1 MKLFIAEKP
10 SMAREL
16 AKCLPEPHQRGNGC
30 IRTGG
35 GIVTWLMATFCSRLN
50 PRIMIPSTSAG
61 MPMTCRSSP
70 KSGSSWSVRPARTS
84 SRSLRT
90 SSPVPTSIPSSTR
103 GPDREGQ
110 LLIDEILDYVGN
122 KKPVERI
129 LLNALDEK
137 SIHESLDDLRS
148 NGDFVHLKESAGP
161 QPRRLA
167 HRHEPVPGVYAGCP
181 PPGAPRRLSHWPRQD
196 ADLGSRRPPPAGT
209 GQLRARHVL
218 RRQSRFP
225 S

>member
-35 GIVTWLMATFCSRLN
+35 GIVTWAYGHVLQQAEPQDYDPKYKRWNADDL
-50 PRIMIPSTSAG
+50 PIIPKKWKLLVSPASKDQFKVITDLIASPDVDTIVNAG
-61 MPMTCRSSP
+61 D
-70 KSGSSWSVRPARTS
+70 
-84 SRSLRT
+84 
-90 SSPVPTSIPSSTR
+90 
-103 GPDREGQ
+103 PDREGQ

-148 NGDFVHLKESAGP
+148 NGDLVHLKESA
-161 QPRRLA
+161 LA
-167 HRHEPVPGVYAGCP
+167 RSRADWLIGMN
-181 PPGAPRRLSHWPRQD
+181 LS
-196 ADLGSRRPPPAGT
+196 
-209 GQLRARHVL
+209 RA
-218 RRQSRFP
+218 
-225 S
+225 